1 MPLSMKRNTGGVT
14 RRRAFSAA
22 AAALAGTAALLLGAQ
37 RVGAAGGRSSASI
50 DDGIVDITTNLAY
63 QNAAA
68 AGTGMVLTSSGEV
81 LTNNHVIRGATT
93 IRVTDPSTGKKYA
106 ATVVGYDLAADV
118 AVLQLKGASGL
129 QTVSLGDSSKAKVG
143 DAVTALGNAG
153 GAGGT
158 PIEATGTITGLGKS
172 ITASDGSSSER
183 LTGLIETDAN
193 IQPGDSGGPLLDS
206 SGNVIGM
213 DTAASGGFALQ
224 YTGNEAFAIPINRA
238 LSIARQIEAGH
249 SLTAHI
255 GATAF
260 LGVEVAAGDYFTRGA
275 VVAGVVHSSPAARAG
290 LTYGDVI
297 VTVNGRT
304 VTSPTTLTALLLKQA
319 PGAKIQIHWIDQFGT
334 SHTAHVTLASGPA
347 Q

>member
-1 MPLSMKRNTGGVT
+1 MPTDRVQLYDTTLRDGSQMEGISLSVEDKVRITRKLDELGLEWVEGGFPGSNPKDAEYFRRLKSIELRN
-14 RRRAFSAA
+14 
-22 AAALAGTAALLLGAQ
+22 
-37 RVGAAGGRSSASI
+37 
-50 DDGIVDITTNLAY
+50 
-63 QNAAA
+63 
-68 AGTGMVLTSSGEV
+68 
-81 LTNNHVIRGATT
+81 
-93 IRVTDPSTGKKYA
+93 
-106 ATVVGYDLAADV
+106 
-118 AVLQLKGASGL
+118 
-129 QTVSLGDSSKAKVG
+129 AKVS
-143 DAVTALGNAG
+143 AF
-153 GAGGT
+153 GGT
-158 PIEATGTITGLGKS
+158 RKPN
-172 ITASDGSSSER
+172 
-183 LTGLIETDAN
+183 LTCETDAN